1 MRKVTMLAVLAAV
14 AAAGCGGGGGGGGGT
29 GYINSFV
36 GTWDYSGGTISQ
48 SCPGAQPEMMNLLTY
63 SVAISRTGNAG
74 ELQWTSNFDSCTR
87 YLQVRGTTASMTGY
101 AAPCGDEGFD
111 FNNDHY
117 VLTITPQTEVVTLGS
132 GMMLIES
139 ATNKLD
145 YYYDDNTVLSCTSNV
160 SNATLY

>member
-1 MRKVTMLAVLAAV
+1 MRKVAMLTVLAAV
-14 AAAGCGGGGGGGGGT
+14 AAAGCGGGGGGGT
-29 GYINSFV
+29 GAIGSFV
-36 GTWDYSGGTISQ
+36 GTWDYSSGTISQ
-48 SCPGAQPEMMNLLTY
+48 SCPGAAPVGTTLTTS
-63 SVAISRTGNAG
+63 SVAISRTGNPG

-117 VLTITPQTEVVTLGS
+117 VLTITPLTEVVTLSG
-132 GMMLIES
+132 GMMLVES
-139 ATNKLD
+139 ASNKLD
-145 YYYDDNTVLSCTSNV
+145 YYYDDNTVLSCTSNI